1 MTVTLKVT
9 ITSWKE
15 GIMLKKLREPVN
27 SLTHWAGAVLA
38 LAGLIALLIV
48 GWGTPAKMISL
59 MIYGVSLIFLFSAS
73 ATYHMVRVKDKALE
87 IFRKVDHAA
96 IYFLIAGTYTPFC
109 VNAFSGFW
117 KWGMLSIIWSL
128 ALIGIIV
135 KVFYMRAPR
144 WLNAGIYVIM
154 GWLAV
159 GAAGQMLAAL
169 PAWVLSWLI
178 IGGVIYTLGAV
189 VYITKIFN
197 FKPGVFGFHEMWH
210 IFVLFAAAAHFVA
223 VLGVAL

>member
-1 MTVTLKVT
+1 
-9 ITSWKE
+9 
-15 GIMLKKLREPVN
+15 MLKKLREPVN
-27 SLTHWAGAVLA
+27 SLTHWAGAILA
-38 LAGLIALLIV
+38 LIGLIALLIV
-48 GWGTPAKMISL
+48 GRSTPAKIISL
-59 MIYGVSLIFLFSAS
+59 TVYGLSLIAMFSAS
-73 ATYHMVRVKDKALE
+73 ATYHMVQVKDKVLE

-96 IYFLIAGTYTPFC
+96 IFFLIAGTYTPFC

-128 ALIGIIV
+128 ALIGILV
-135 KVFYMRAPR
+135 KVFYIRAPR
-144 WLNAGIYVIM
+144 WLNAGIYLLM
-154 GWLAV
+154 GWLCV
-159 GAAGQMLAAL
+159 GASGQLLATL
-169 PAWVLSWLI
+169 PAWVLIWLI

-210 IFVLFAAAAHFVA
+210 IFVLLAAAAHFVA